1 MNCKTER
8 PMLHSY
14 INNELNP
21 IEKAELK
28 RHLHQCHE
36 CKNEEAEIRKLKL
49 IISAVKLDKMQLD
62 NIKGSIMTT
71 IKITAKASA
80 AAYDFKVLSRLG
92 TSLIACGIL
101 VLFLSFST
109 FGNNLEVRSNKL
121 NLGMQ
126 GIIQKVSQPLS
137 VVNKGLTDMSSKL
150 VDLNGITF
158 RLEQKIRGGKKN
170 EM

>member
-1 MNCKTER
+1 MNCNTER

-21 IEKAELK
+21 TEKEEI
-28 RHLHQCHE
+28 RNHLLQCHE

-62 NIKGSIMTT
+62 NIKGSIMAA
-71 IKITAKASA
+71 IKITAKVSA
-80 AAYDFKVLSRLG
+80 AVYDFKVLSRLG
-92 TSLIACGIL
+92 KSLIACGIL
-101 VLFLSFST
+101 VLFFSFST
-109 FGNNLEVRSNKL
+109 FGNHLEVQSNKL
-121 NLGMQ
+121 NWDMQ

-137 VVNKGLTDMSSKL
+137 VVNKGLTDMSSKI